1 MFNAFGKLWLKGAKR
16 LAKAQVAQQKKLTK
30 KISKKV
36 VKALVAAPA
45 KKPHAAKQR
54 AKVGRSSTRT
64 AGTRTAGTWT
74 RSIQASAPGVT
85 PVRRLSYWLYLPP
98 PALAADTVPAMSV
111 EPMPLVIMLHG
122 CEQTAPEFAAGTRM
136 NELAA
141 RHGFAVLYPQQSLN
155 AHPQRCW
162 PWYKRS
168 VQHGGD
174 EVILIAGMVE
184 KIIAR
189 HAVDR
194 SRVYVAGLSA
204 GAALAQTLALRHPHL
219 IAAVASHSGPAF
231 GLADSRMQAFAV
243 MQHGGYQIVPP
254 IQALLADS
262 PGFPGMPVLILQGQ
276 QDPVVRPVNA
286 AQLVRQFCAVNAMPE
301 TAHAAPVNRAARG
314 ACDAYRVT
322 DYKRGSKTMVR
333 LCEVANLA
341 HAWSGGD
348 PAQRYNTASG
358 PDASKLAW
366 DFFKRHRR
374 AT

>member
-30 KISKKV
+30 RISKKV

-45 KKPHAAKQR
+45 KKPRAAKR
-54 AKVGRSSTRT
+54 PAKVGTGSTHA
-64 AGTRTAGTWT
+64 AGSWT
-74 RSIQASAPGVT
+74 RSVQSSAPGVA

-98 PALAADTVPAMSV
+98 PTVAVGTVPSMTAK
-111 EPMPLVIMLHG
+111 PLPLVIMLHG
-122 CEQTAPEFAAGTRM
+122 CEQTAPDFAAGTRM
-136 NELAA
+136 NQLAA
-141 RHGFAVLYPQQSLN
+141 RHGFAVLYPQQSLT

-174 EVILIAGMVE
+174 EVILIAGMAE

-189 HAVDR
+189 HAIDR

-231 GLADSRMQAFAV
+231 GVADSRMQAFSV
-243 MQHGGYQIVPP
+243 MQHGGHHVVPT

-262 PGFPGMPVLILQGQ
+262 PGFPGMPVLILQGR

-301 TAHAAPVNRAARG
+301 TSHDAPANRAARG

-374 AT
+374 DMQHSAT